1 MTIALAERVWLRLGW
16 LLLSLILLSY
26 PLRYLQQVALG
37 QVVIYTG
44 LLRLTLFAAAFAYA
58 VWIAN
63 SEAARGQFRIIA
75 IGYVLISLLLYNLMA
90 VNFGLFYAGY
100 AFNLFCVP
108 SGIALIFYL
117 NARFFP
123 VRDDTYE
130 YRLVHLLLVVA
141 IPIALF
147 GILQYRLNDPI
158 LHTGISTI
166 PRSEFGSA
174 GQAIVRLMELAATH
188 RIRANAIF
196 DSAIDFGHF
205 ATLFA
210 VLCWGMALKHR
221 SQPAKAVAYAC
232 LAGLFVIAVLSTNT
246 RNMLLYL
253 SCCLVGCVLIYAG
266 WSARALVIVSL
277 AFVGVF
283 YASIYGVIA
292 LAPRLFAGFFDPLSL
307 FQRARGVYVTV
318 DQFVTNADSPMHVL
332 FGFGYMQSLD
342 FKFLPTTVFDNTEL
356 DIYLY
361 AGVCGVVLFLAVLLV
376 LFNCAVRQWHETGRV
391 AWLTVASLFIGF
403 PLFSTINIDLD
414 QPAFQFVFGLLI
426 GGASV
431 TAVRSAVS
439 LRRTLRAGNG
449 AMGLRTV

>member
-1 MTIALAERVWLRLGW
+1 MV
-16 LLLSLILLSY
+16 
-26 PLRYLQQVALG
+26 
-37 QVVIYTG
+37 
-44 LLRLTLFAAAFAYA
+44 
-58 VWIAN
+58 
-63 SEAARGQFRIIA
+63 
-75 IGYVLISLLLYNLMA
+75 

-117 NARFFP
+117 NARYFP
-123 VRDDTYE
+123 VPDDTDE
-130 YRLVHLLLVVA
+130 HRLVHLLLVAA

-147 GILQYRLNDPI
+147 GILQYALNDPI
-158 LHTGISTI
+158 LHTGFSTI

-174 GQAIVRLMELAATH
+174 GQAVVRLTELAATH

-210 VLCWGMALKHR
+210 VLCCGMGLKHR
-221 SQPAKAVAYAC
+221 SQPARAVAYAL

-253 SCCLVGCVLIYAG
+253 GCCLIGCVLIYAG
-266 WSARALVIVSL
+266 LSARALVIVSL

-318 DQFVTNADSPMHVL
+318 DQFIVNADSPMHVL
-332 FGFGYMQSLD
+332 FGFGYMQSVD
-342 FKFLPTTVFDNTEL
+342 FKFLPTEVFDNTQL

-361 AGVCGVVLFLAVLLV
+361 AGVCGVALFLTVLLL
-376 LFNCAVRQWHETGRV
+376 LFYFAVGQWRKTGRI
-391 AWLTVASLFIGF
+391 AWLTVASLLIGF

-414 QPAFQFVFGLLI
+414 QPAFQFVFGLLV

-431 TAVRSAVS
+431 TAARFAVFVRPNRSAGDS
-439 LRRTLRAGNG
+439 
-449 AMGLRTV
+449 AMGLGTV

>member
-1 MTIALAERVWLRLGW
+1 MTVALAERGWLRLGW

-44 LLRLTLFAAAFAYA
+44 LLRLMLFAATFAYA

-63 SEAARGQFRIIA
+63 SEAARDQFRIIA
-75 IGYVLISLLLYNLMA
+75 IGYVLISLLLYNLMV

-108 SGIALIFYL
+108 SGTALIFYL
-117 NARFFP
+117 NAKYFS
-123 VRDDTYE
+123 VRDDTDE

-147 GILQYRLNDPI
+147 GVLQYRLNDPI

-174 GQAIVRLMELAATH
+174 GQAVVRLMELAATH

-210 VLCWGMALKHR
+210 VLCCGMALRHR
-221 SQPAKAVAYAC
+221 NQPAKAVTYAV
-232 LAGLFVIAVLSTNT
+232 LAGLFVIAVLSANT

-253 SCCLVGCVLIYAG
+253 GCCLVGCALIYAG
-266 WSARALVIVSL
+266 LSARALVIVSL
-277 AFVGVF
+277 AFVGAF

-318 DQFVTNADSPMHVL
+318 DQFIIDADSPMHVL
-332 FGFGYMQSLD
+332 FGFGYMQSVD

-361 AGVCGVVLFLAVLLV
+361 AGVCGVALFLAVLLV
-376 LFNCAVRQWHETGRV
+376 LFNFAVRQWRETGRV
-391 AWLTVASLFIGF
+391 AWLTVASLLMGF

-414 QPAFQFVFGLLI
+414 QPAFQFVFGLLL
-426 GGASV
+426 GGASMN
-431 TAVRSAVS
+431 TARSAVS
-439 LRRTLRAGNG
+439 LRRTLAARDG
-449 AMGLRTV
+449 AMGLRAV